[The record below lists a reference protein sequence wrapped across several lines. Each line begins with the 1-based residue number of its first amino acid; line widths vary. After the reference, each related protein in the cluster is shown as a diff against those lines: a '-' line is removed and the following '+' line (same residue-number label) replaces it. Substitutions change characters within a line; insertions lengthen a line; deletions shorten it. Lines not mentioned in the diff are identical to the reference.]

1 MRLLVVVEAL
11 FVAAFAASVVA
22 ALALREPPLPA
33 IDVAA
38 LAVGQTEE
46 RWMGIYLGDQ
56 HVGWAVSREAPTAD
70 GGVVVSQQSS
80 FRVNTMGSVQD
91 ILLAGTALVGA
102 DGVLRSFDFLLTSPV
117 KAVARGELRGKV
129 LYIDADLGGDRQ
141 SFTLPVRDPPVLAM
155 TLPLQLRGG
164 VLEAGATFSVP
175 FFDPMSL
182 STQEARVRVDAPE
195 ALPDGETGWWLTTS
209 YGTTEVRRLVD
220 AQGVTLREEA
230 GLGLSSVRM
239 TKEEA
244 LDVDGA
250 EPPDLVALAA
260 APLEGNL
267 PDARS
272 THFLAVRVQGVEA
285 SRLAHDPPLQ
295 RIDGDVVS
303 VSVPLLAELPTL
315 PVREDGPDTVATLSL
330 PADHADIRARAAAVV
345 GDAPDRLEAVRR
357 LNQFVYEYLQKV
369 PVVGVPNG
377 LEVLRSGKGDCNE
390 HTALFV
396 SLARAAGIPA
406 RIAAG
411 LVWSSRLGDSFYY
424 HAWPEVRLGGPT
436 EWVPVDP
443 TFGQLPADATHLKVV
458 NGDLDKQIEI
468 MGLMGKIRL
477 ALVDAR

>member
-1 MRLLVVVEAL
+1 MRPLVVAEVSA
-11 FVAAFAASVVA
+11 VAAFAASVGVA
-22 ALALREPPLPA
+22 LLLQEPPLPA

-38 LAVGQTEE
+38 LTVGETEE
-46 RWMGIYLGDQ
+46 KWMGVYMGEQ

-70 GGVVVSQQSS
+70 GGLVFSQQTS
-80 FRVNTMGSVQD
+80 FKVNTMGSVQD
-91 ILLAGTALVGA
+91 VLLAGTALVGP

-117 KAVARGELRGKV
+117 KAVARGELRGRV

-155 TLPLQLRGG
+155 TLPLQLRGATM
-164 VLEAGATFSVP
+164 EPGATFSVP

-182 STQEARVRVDAPE
+182 STQQAQVRVDAPE
-195 ALPDGETGWWLTTS
+195 ALPDGGTGWWLTTT
-209 YGTTEVRRLVD
+209 YGNTQTRKLVD
-220 AQGVTLREEA
+220 AEGETLREEA
-230 GLGLSSVRM
+230 GLGLRSMRM
-239 TKEEA
+239 SKAEA
-244 LDVDGA
+244 LDVDGG
-250 EPPDLVALAA
+250 EPPDMVALAA
-260 APLEGNL
+260 APLEGSL
-267 PDARS
+267 PDARATRILS
-272 THFLAVRVQGVEA
+272 LRVDGVDA
-285 SRLAHDPPLQ
+285 SRLADDPPLQ
-295 RIDGDVVS
+295 RVQGSNVT

-330 PADHADIRARAAAVV
+330 PADHPEIRARAEAVV

-357 LNQFVYEYLQKV
+357 INTFVHDYLQKV
-369 PVVGVPNG
+369 PVVGLPNG

-477 ALVDAR
+477 TLLDAR